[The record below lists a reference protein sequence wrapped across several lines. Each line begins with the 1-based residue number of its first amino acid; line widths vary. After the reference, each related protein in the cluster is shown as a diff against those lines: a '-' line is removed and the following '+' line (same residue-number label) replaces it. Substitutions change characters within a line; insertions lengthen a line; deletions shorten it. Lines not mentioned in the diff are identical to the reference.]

1 MNSTEIT
8 EGNKLIAEF
17 MGLEIYKDIFY
28 KLPIE
33 LRNAYGIRQDIPLEG
48 LIYHE
53 SWDWLMPVVGKCFE
67 KYDLIENNSSNH
79 QFKLNDALIEVNI
92 NSLWRT
98 VVEFIKYYNKQKQ
111 Q

>member
-1 MNSTEIT
+1 MNSIEIL

-17 MGLEIYKDIFY
+17 LNQ
-28 KLPIE
+28 KLPS
-33 LRNAYGIRQDIPLEG
+33 NSDFDIYL
-48 LIYHE
+48 YH
-53 SWDWLMPVVGKCFE
+53 SSFDWLMPVVEKCFE

>member
-1 MNSTEIT
+1 MNSTEIIK
-8 EGNKLIAEF
+8 GNKLIDNF
-17 MGLEIYKDIFY
+17 MKVSKGNKDLLCLQSLKY
-28 KLPIE
+28 NK
-33 LRNAYGIRQDIPLEG
+33 
-48 LIYHE
+48 
-53 SWDWLMPVVGKCFE
+53 SWDWLMPVVERCFE
-67 KYDLIENNSSNH
+67 KYDLIENNLSNH